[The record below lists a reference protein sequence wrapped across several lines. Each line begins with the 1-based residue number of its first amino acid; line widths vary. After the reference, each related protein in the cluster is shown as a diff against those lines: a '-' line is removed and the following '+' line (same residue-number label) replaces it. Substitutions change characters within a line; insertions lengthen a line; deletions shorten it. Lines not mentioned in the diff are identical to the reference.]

1 MRPLTS
7 FGTALNNRPYFFT
20 PLTNFFSFIKLPLM
34 KRILPFLFL
43 FPVLAVSG
51 QAPVKIALLHDYAV
65 ELGALGDLGQNTKSE
80 IQQLLQ
86 HRRDIVFTDYY
97 GAYQADKVSQNIQE
111 AYAQNDIII
120 SLGLLSGT
128 ALTQRITFPKPTII
142 GILADAGLSGLV
154 KSSVG
159 TSTIANLT
167 YVESP
172 FNIARDLQTL
182 YEVTAFKELAVIVD
196 DNLAFQK
203 DLLLKEVVRKNLGAD
218 SVEINIYFA
227 RALVSGTAS
236 LKPETDAVYS
246 LPVLLE
252 DSTKVQQLFATI
264 NARKIP
270 SAALFGDLYV
280 ENGALMGYEEGKH
293 LNLIPRRIALNTMK
307 ILEGIK
313 PEEISVEITTYDNNL
328 LINMA
333 TAREIGVYP
342 NFEIIADATL
352 LHLLDENTA
361 RELTLQS
368 AIAEALRTNL
378 DRQLAALDI
387 GIAEQEIGIAKSDL
401 LPQVDASMSVSA
413 VDDLTALSY
422 QGAQGATNWVG
433 SANFSQIIYAEPVL
447 ANLAIQKLLK
457 KGEEFELDQVQLDM
471 IIDVSEAYLNILQA
485 QTNLRV
491 QQKNVEVTK
500 ENFHIATSKNAIGY
514 TGASDL
520 HRWEAELA
528 TKNID
533 LNAAYA
539 SVQQAKFRLNQLLNR
554 PISEPFNVKD
564 ETLGDQMLLVTDGRL
579 QVINDYGKI
588 EQFTSFIV
596 DYAKD
601 KLPTLSILAN
611 SIKVQER
618 LKLSRKRAFYLPTVA
633 VNGSANQLLGKYNV
647 PDAFPK
653 SGNASTWNL
662 GVGVSYPIFQGNLR
676 RRQLDQADI
685 QLKQLDLTQKNVE
698 NQLELAIR
706 ANMQNIYV
714 SFSRVQL
721 SQQASTAAAQ
731 NFAIIQD
738 AYNQGQVNI
747 TTLIDA
753 QNNTL
758 QSELGATNAV
768 YSFILD
774 FLQLER
780 SIGFFYFLASTEERN
795 DFFQRATA
803 FSINK

>member
-1 MRPLTS
+1 
-7 FGTALNNRPYFFT
+7 
-20 PLTNFFSFIKLPLM
+20 M

-43 FPVLAVSG
+43 FSVLAVSG
-51 QAPVKIALLHDYAV
+51 QAPVKIALLHDYT
-65 ELGALGDLGQNTKSE
+65 EDLGALGDLGQDTKSE

-120 SLGLLSGT
+120 ALGLLSGT
-128 ALTQRITFPKPTII
+128 ALTQRITFSKPTII

-154 KSSVG
+154 KSSIG

-172 FNIARDLQTL
+172 FDIARDLQTL
-182 YEVTAFKELAVIVD
+182 YEVRPFKELAVIID
-196 DNLAFQK
+196 DNLAFQE
-203 DLLLKEVVRKNLGAD
+203 DLLLKEVVRKNLAAD
-218 SVEINIYFA
+218 SVQINVYFA
-227 RALVSGTAS
+227 RALVSGSAQ
-236 LKPETDAVYS
+236 LRPETDAVYS

-252 DSTKVQQLFATI
+252 DTTKVKQLFSTI
-264 NARKIP
+264 NAQKIP

-280 ENGALMGYEEGKH
+280 ENGALMGYEEVKH

-307 ILEGIK
+307 ILEGTK
-313 PEEISVEITTYDNNL
+313 PEEISVEVTTYDNNL

-352 LHLLDENTA
+352 LHLLDENTD
-361 RELTLQS
+361 RELSLQTV
-368 AIAEALRTNL
+368 IAEALQSNL
-378 DRQLAALDI
+378 DRQVAAMDVHIADKDI
-387 GIAEQEIGIAKSDL
+387 GIARADL
-401 LPQVDASMSVSA
+401 LPQVDVT
-413 VDDLTALSY
+413 TALSVVDQNTALTY
-422 QGAQGATNWVG
+422 QGFQGAANWTG
-433 SANFSQIIYAEPVL
+433 SANFKQIIYAEPIL

-457 KGEEFELDQVQLDM
+457 KGEEYELNQVQLDM
-471 IIDVSEAYLNILQA
+471 IVDVSEAYLNILQA
-485 QTNLRV
+485 QTNLSV

-500 ENFHIATSKNAIGY
+500 ENFDIATSKNAIGY

-533 LNAAYA
+533 LNTAVA

-554 PISEPFNVKD
+554 PINEPFNVKD
-564 ETLGDQMLLVTDGRL
+564 ETLEDQMLLVTDGRL
-579 QVINDYGKI
+579 EGINDYGKI
-588 EQFTSFIV
+588 EKFTNFLV

-601 KLPTLSILAN
+601 RLPTLNMIEN

-618 LKLSRKRAFYLPTVA
+618 LRLSRKRAFFLPTVSLS
-633 VNGSANQLLGKYNV
+633 GGANQLIGKYDV
-647 PDAFPK
+647 PEVFGK
-653 SGNASTWNL
+653 TENATTWNMA
-662 GVGVSYPIFQGNLR
+662 VGVNYPIFQGNLR
-676 RRQLDQADI
+676 RQQLDQADI
-685 QLKQLDLTQKNVE
+685 QLKQLGLTQRNVE

-706 ANMQNIYV
+706 ANMQQIYV
-714 SFSRVQL
+714 SFSRMQL
-721 SQQASTAAAQ
+721 SQEASAAAAQ
-731 NFAIIQD
+731 NFTIIQD

-758 QSELGATNAV
+758 QAELGATNAV
-768 YSFILD
+768 YTFILD
-774 FLQLER
+774 FLEILKLLR
-780 SIGFFYFLASTEERN
+780 KVSYSKYDFN
-795 DFFQRATA
+795 DKAT
-803 FSINK
+803 